1 MHEWKA
7 NLGVA
12 VQKERQAHKTRDR
25 AANAKR
31 RARLIKFLFATAVF
45 IMVFVAGFAAFA
57 ADNSVQLTLNG
68 AQTPSGAAGTL
79 QILFLLTLISLA
91 PSILIMMTSF
101 TRIIIVLSMLRNALG
116 LQQSPPNQ
124 VLVGI
129 ALFLSLFIMSP
140 VLTQINNTA
149 YQPFVAG
156 KITMQQAETKA
167 LDPIRSFMLKNTED
181 SSMKTFLSMAKISK
195 VKTTDDIPTQVV
207 IPAFIL
213 SELKKAFMMGF
224 VIYLPFL
231 IIDIIVSSTLMSM
244 GMMMLPPQTISLPL
258 KIALFVLVDGWSL
271 TVTSLVHS
279 FK

>member
-1 MHEWKA
+1 MNELIQ
-7 NLGVA
+7 NLSA
-12 VQKERQAHKTRDR
+12 APTKPKTQRT
-25 AANAKR
+25 KR
-31 RARLIKFLFATAVF
+31 RITRKQARVFKYIAALTVFTTVFA
-45 IMVFVAGFAAFA
+45 IGFAAFG
-57 ADNSVQLTLNG
+57 ADNSIQLTLNG
-68 AQTPSGAAGTL
+68 AQTPSGTASTL
-79 QILFLLTLISLA
+79 QMLFLLTLISLA

-129 ALFLSLFIMSP
+129 ALFLSLFIMTP

-149 YQPFVAG
+149 YSPYVAG
-156 KITMQQAETKA
+156 KITMQQAQTNA
-167 LDPIRSFMLKNTED
+167 LKPIRNFMLKNTENT
-181 SSMKTFLSMAKISK
+181 SMKTFLSMAKISK
-195 VKTTDDIPTQVV
+195 VKTTDEIPTQVI

-231 IIDIIVSSTLMSM
+231 VIDIIVSSTLMSM

-258 KIALFVLVDGWSL
+258 KIALFVLVDGWTL